1 MAGFGND
8 LDSFL
13 HTPSPPSG
21 RSSRSQSRSSF
32 SSPFSPST
40 SFLADNPFPSFLP
53 TPLPRDKSQQ
63 NNEDA
68 FLSQGPPPYE
78 AKPDPAPKPVT
89 IVIKKTKTE
98 PELEPINVAQLI
110 QEYTSLMM
118 TKGKIDSRRF
128 NKLAFALLDQCIKAL
143 QSVDGQA
150 SIKEPTFSRYR
161 EDAKEAFGE
170 FRHLLLNAK
179 EMHSETLVQRVV
191 SFIDKGL
198 SPLLTADERKEELQ
212 KKSLAFITELS
223 PSMSI
228 KIAPIIKSY
237 ISRQFGSD
245 LEDLLAEVR
254 LPEMSPKKKTLMYAR
269 MFANFM
275 DNPSCVSFAATNK
288 QLLGDL
294 EPADVW
300 FLTFFAFVTVR
311 RSRGDNLLMLGLVGK
326 FHTFK

>member
-1 MAGFGND
+1 MAFSN
-8 LDSFL
+8 LTNDSFL
-13 HTPSPPSG
+13 NTPTPPSG
-21 RSSRSQSRSSF
+21 RSSRSQSRNSL

-40 SFLADNPFPSFLP
+40 NFLADNPFPSFLP
-53 TPLPRDKSQQ
+53 FSSPLNESQQ
-63 NNEDA
+63 NNDDF
-68 FLSQGPPPYE
+68 FLSQGPPPYMAE
-78 AKPDPAPKPVT
+78 PEPVPKPVT
-89 IVIKKTKTE
+89 ITIKKKKAE
-98 PELEPINVAQLI
+98 PDPQPTNVAQLI

-118 TKGKIDSRRF
+118 TKGKMDSRRF

-143 QSVDGQA
+143 QCTEGQA
-150 SIKEPTFSRYR
+150 SIKEPTISKYR

-170 FRHLLLNAK
+170 FRLLLLNAK
-179 EMHSETLVQRVV
+179 EMHSEILVQRVV

-198 SPLLTADERKEELQ
+198 SSLLTSDERKEELQ

-254 LPEMSPKKKTLMYAR
+254 LPEMSPKEKTLTYAR
-269 MFANFM
+269 MFKNFM
-275 DNPSCVSFAATNK
+275 DNPSCITFAATNK

-311 RSRGDNLLMLGLVGK
+311 RSRGDNLLMLGLVGG
-326 FHTFK
+326 